1 MINLY
6 KNLPTIDLHGE
17 PSDIAKSIIIDFIE
31 EAYRYQYKECI
42 IIHGIGNGILRKVA
56 KELLSNNKKVE
67 SFKLDNFNVGQ
78 TIVYIKSNKIK
89 Q

>member
-31 EAYRYQYKECI
+31 EAYRYQYKEGI
-42 IIHGIGNGILRKVA
+42 IIHGIGSGILRKTT
-56 KELLSNNKKVE
+56 KEVLSKNKKVE